1 MSASGLDP
9 YISIAAALYQFPRVA
24 RARGLSEDQVRALVT
39 QFVEGRQF
47 GILGKL
53 RINVLKLTLAL
64 DGVQ

>member
-1 MSASGLDP
+1 
-9 YISIAAALYQFPRVA
+9 
-24 RARGLSEDQVRALVT
+24 VRALVT